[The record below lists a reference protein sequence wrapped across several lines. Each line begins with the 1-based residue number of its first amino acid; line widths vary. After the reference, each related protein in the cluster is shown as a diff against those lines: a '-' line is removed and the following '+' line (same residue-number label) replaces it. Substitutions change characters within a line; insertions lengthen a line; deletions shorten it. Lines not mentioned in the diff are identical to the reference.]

1 MTTSLLPFMVLSV
14 MGLVGLGG
22 VFVEIFRDTAL
33 LPAPFDR
40 SEAGRMLESL
50 KAIPLFRGYR
60 GKAPLDLEALADM
73 IANVARLAS
82 DKRDTLAELDINP
95 VFVYE
100 RGQGVCA
107 ADALAVVRE

>member
-1 MTTSLLPFMVLSV
+1 
-14 MGLVGLGG
+14 
-22 VFVEIFRDTAL
+22 
-33 LPAPFDR
+33 
-40 SEAGRMLESL
+40 MLESL

-107 ADALAVVRE
+107 ADDLAVVRESLFRQPPAAAAELQGRQE